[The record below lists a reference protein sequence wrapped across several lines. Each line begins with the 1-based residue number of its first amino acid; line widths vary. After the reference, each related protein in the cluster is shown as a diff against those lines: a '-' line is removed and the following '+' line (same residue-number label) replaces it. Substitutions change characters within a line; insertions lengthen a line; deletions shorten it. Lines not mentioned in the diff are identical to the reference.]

1 MVYSHVRYLS
11 PLLSIYGA
19 QLPVDYR
26 HQEDEGIASRGAITM
41 KTAILKTSPGGDKTR
56 FEIHSTPSRGHTTGQ
71 KWYMRANHHV
81 EAAGWTLALGKSIQW
96 ARRDEQVPRKSGE
109 SELNALKPK
118 SLRTSFQSVIS
129 ARRMDAG
136 TRGGGSQSS
145 FMGITDESMEDGL
158 HPETRKAAKSPSTS
172 ENEERNYNSS
182 ASVLTQS
189 PPHNATFDLQG
200 NSAAAQMELTT
211 QLLSNLALPPDAA
224 PRTQE
229 LRTALR
235 ESFAIVQTMVDE
247 YIQMAKDREEWWKSQ
262 LQRERERQTVWE
274 ESLQTVVREG
284 EVLEQELRMRSR
296 KRGSRF
302 FDAGINDAG
311 GGIFR
316 PRPATMAFASPVLEE
331 PYFLPLVRPA
341 PITIVSSPK
350 EVNGLSTLTM
360 PSSPTSAGVTPTA
373 QRIPRQDQED
383 EDAVDTDEE
392 DEFFDAIEANAL
404 PNLVVSQ
411 LLSSPMHMVPALSF
425 MNREHFAGYQNL
437 RTRLPIGSDNRPSTS
452 LWSVLKH
459 SIGKDL
465 TRISFPVMFNE
476 PTSMLQRMVSCLWLI
491 DMYTLSYLSEGGGHG
506 VLGVS

>member
-1 MVYSHVRYLS
+1 MSVISRLVLFMR
-11 PLLSIYGA
+11 GA
-19 QLPVDYR
+19 QLTADYR
-26 HQEDEGIASRGAITM
+26 HQEDEDIASRGAIAM
-41 KTAILKTSPGGDKTR
+41 KTAILKISPGGDKTR

-81 EAAGWTLALGKSIQW
+81 EAAGWTQALGKSIQL
-96 ARRDEQVPRKSGE
+96 ARRDEQVLRKSGE
-109 SELNALKPK
+109 SELSALKPK
-118 SLRTSFQSVIS
+118 SVRTSFQSVMS
-129 ARRMDAG
+129 VRRMDAG

-145 FMGITDESMEDGL
+145 FMGIADESMEDGPP
-158 HPETRKAAKSPSTS
+158 PETSKAAKSRSTS
-172 ENEERNYNSS
+172 DNEEHNDNSS

-200 NSAAAQMELTT
+200 NSTAAQMELTA

-229 LRTALR
+229 LRAALK
-235 ESFAIVQTMVDE
+235 ESFTIVQTMIDE

-284 EVLEQELRMRSR
+284 EVLERELRMRSR

-302 FDAGINDAG
+302 FDAGINDIG
-311 GGIFR
+311 SGTLRQR
-316 PRPATMAFASPVLEE
+316 PTTMTLVSPVAEE
-331 PYFLPLVRPA
+331 SYFSPSECPA
-341 PITIVSSPK
+341 PITIVSPPGD
-350 EVNGLSTLTM
+350 VNGLSTSTV
-360 PSSPTSAGVTPTA
+360 PSSPVSAGVTPTA
-373 QRIPRQDQED
+373 QRMPRHGEED
-383 EDAVDTDEE
+383 EDAIDTDEE

-411 LLSSPMHMVPALSF
+411 LLSRPAHAVPALSF

-476 PTSMLQRMVSCLWLI
+476 PTSMLQRMVSFLWL
-491 DMYTLSYLSEGGGHG
+491 MEMCTLTYFE
-506 VLGVS
+506 